1 MESSDE
7 EGEIVPDM
15 VTDYH
20 FINKNEEPVSFS
32 VLQLHW
38 KEGEVLQE
46 PVLPVFLCGNADDG
60 LQKMYKRVIAWKF
73 ELFYVQP
80 EIYVLSKDKMWI
92 KLQKPRKCYQD
103 IIRTILVV
111 VYVLHFVKKNPEES
125 REVLW
130 DYIQK
135 TFRHGYLYCYFLIFL
150 ATAI

>member
-92 KLQKPRKCYQD
+92 KLHKPRKCYQD

-125 REVLW
+125 TEVLW